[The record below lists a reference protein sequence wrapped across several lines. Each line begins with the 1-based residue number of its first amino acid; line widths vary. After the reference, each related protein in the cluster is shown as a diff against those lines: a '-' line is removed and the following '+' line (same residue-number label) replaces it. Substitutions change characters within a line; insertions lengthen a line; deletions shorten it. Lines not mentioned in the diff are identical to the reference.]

1 MREDN
6 NGMSNDHQVKLTTND
21 VAKQKSEIS
30 EKGYSTTSA
39 ARSSTAESSED
50 DRNAWS
56 QNQQK
61 HFEKALSLVPKDAP
75 DRWTQIARNVPG
87 KTKVSIFYA

>member
-1 MREDN
+1 MREDD
-6 NGMSNDHQVKLTTND
+6 NGMSNDNND
-21 VAKQKSEIS
+21 DNGMSEIS